1 MTDNTTNLEALA
13 EDIKWAEKDLIEM
26 EENYKEA
33 RRVYEEAHK
42 TYKKAKQEALAAEKE
57 ARRAEIIEAREAE
70 KTAYQNYVTLVKK
83 YAEDYKEPFSFTMSQ
98 YGPVKEYSF
107 EKDNTAV
114 NNNENS
120 LAAIEA
126 NLKRLLGL

>member
-42 TYKKAKQEALAAEKE
+42 TYKKAKQEALNAEKE
-57 ARRAEIIEAREAE
+57 ARRVEIVKALEAE
-70 KTAYQNYVTLVKK
+70 KAAHQNYVKLVQK
-83 YAEDYKEPFSFTMSQ
+83 YTADYREPFSFKMTQ
-98 YGPVKEYSF
+98 NGPAKEYSF
-107 EKDNTAV
+107 ENDKTVVDD
-114 NNNENS
+114 ENS

-126 NLKRLLGL
+126 NLKKFFGL

>member
-1 MTDNTTNLEALA
+1 MADNTTNLEALA

-42 TYKKAKQEALAAEKE
+42 TYKKAKQEALTAEKE
-57 ARRAEIIEAREAE
+57 ARRVEIVEAREAE
-70 KTAYQNYVTLVKK
+70 KTAHEKYVQLVKK
-83 YAEDYKEPFSFTMSQ
+83 YEEDYREPFSFTMSQ

-107 EKDNTAV
+107 GKDKIVDKNA
-114 NNNENS
+114 EDS

-126 NLKRLLGL
+126 NLKKFFGL